1 MDPDWPIPCA
11 ADGNRWLIREGRV
24 EDNAVVSSACVRVDA
39 RPFCRRNERRG
50 RTKAS
55 GETSESYLWIP
66 ICGSWRMSGPRGC
79 GREWYT
85 SRTKPHQ
92 GGSVFFYARS
102 CFRLYSTA
110 ANPLD
115 ANALFSG
122 GRVSLQRVPARLNLA
137 VLVSTLDTLSL
148 LPAADPWQ
156 FGHRRF
162 STSRFHVSCS
172 FHVTPVFFSSLL
184 FSSAAFVLPFLYTRV
199 QLSNA
204 LALCKTEKFPSVS
217 PIDLPFSRNIVFRLL
232 PSSRLRIVT
241 PNLLSSVHRLIE
253 FNVLRFISDVWF
265 LAQFLQF
272 TLDSIAIVFF
282 GWEWIRLRYDVPIRT
297 GSWYIF

>member
-1 MDPDWPIPCA
+1 MT
-11 ADGNRWLIREGRV
+11 LL
-24 EDNAVVSSACVRVDA
+24 VSSACVRLDA

-85 SRTKPHQ
+85 SRTKPRQ

-122 GRVSLQRVPARLNLA
+122 DRVSLQRVPARLNLA
-137 VLVSTLDTLSL
+137 VLSFPRSTHFLCCRPPIPGNSAIDDFPPLVST
-148 LPAADPWQ
+148 
-156 FGHRRF
+156 
-162 STSRFHVSCS
+162 
-172 FHVTPVFFSSLL
+172 
-184 FSSAAFVLPFLYTRV
+184 
-199 QLSNA
+199 
-204 LALCKTEKFPSVS
+204 
-217 PIDLPFSRNIVFRLL
+217 RL
-232 PSSRLRIVT
+232 
-241 PNLLSSVHRLIE
+241 
-253 FNVLRFISDVWF
+253 
-265 LAQFLQF
+265 
-272 TLDSIAIVFF
+272 
-282 GWEWIRLRYDVPIRT
+282 
-297 GSWYIF
+297 

>member
-11 ADGNRWLIREGRV
+11 TDGNRWLIREGRL
-24 EDNAVVSSACVRVDA
+24 EDDAVLSSACVRVDA
-39 RPFCRRNERRG
+39 RPFCRRNEKRG

-85 SRTKPHQ
+85 SRTKPRQ

-110 ANPLD
+110 ANPLN

-162 STSRFHVSCS
+162 STSRFHA
-172 FHVTPVFFSSLL
+172 TLVFFSSLL
-184 FSSAAFVLPFLYTRV
+184 FRCFRSSISIYTRPTLKRFSSL
-199 QLSNA
+199 QYREISLCFA
-204 LALCKTEKFPSVS
+204 DRLAFFLQHRIPLAS
-217 PIDLPFSRNIVFRLL
+217 IFSSSHRYAESQRNR
-232 PSSRLRIVT
+232 R
-241 PNLLSSVHRLIE
+241 LLSSVHRLIE

-272 TLDSIAIVFF
+272 SLDSIVIVFF
-282 GWEWIRLRYDVPIRT
+282 G
-297 GSWYIF
+297 